1 MTAILSWEI
10 EIISD
15 VGVSLL
21 PFGSSSLFGPELLGL
36 RGQAYLNV
44 RS

>member
-1 MTAILSWEI
+1 MTAILLWEI
-10 EIISD
+10 EISCH

-36 RGQAYLNV
+36 RGQAHLNV
-44 RS
+44 IS